1 MARRDARHMT
11 PQKTGILVYVVGPS
25 GSGKDTLLHYARD
38 YFATN
43 PPLKGQRDVI
53 FVRRHITRP
62 ENAGGEDHIAVSRE
76 QFDAM
81 SYQGHFAM
89 EWHSHG
95 LSYGITR
102 QIFSWLSEGAVVV
115 MNGSRAHLPKVLS
128 LVPTVVVIEIFVQH
142 DVLRRR
148 LELRGREAQ
157 ADIEERLSRAFA
169 PLPPL
174 THHIR
179 IDNSDDILSAQKSF
193 SQKILSL
200 RILTEYFS
208 SNCNDNNTEKTS
220 SAL

>member
-1 MARRDARHMT
+1 MT
-11 PQKTGILVYVVGPS
+11 TKKTGILVYVVGPS
-25 GSGKDTLLHYARD
+25 GSGKDTLLHYAQG
-38 YFATN
+38 YFADHPTRN
-43 PPLKGQRDVI
+43 GERDVI

-62 ENAGGEDHIAVSRE
+62 ESAGGEEHVAVTRE

-115 MNGSRAHLPKVLS
+115 MNGSRAHLPKTLS

-142 DVLRRR
+142 DVLRKR
-148 LELRGREAQ
+148 LELRGRETQ

-179 IDNSDDILSAQKSF
+179 IDNSGDILSSQKNF

-200 RILTEYFS
+200 RMLPQYFS
-208 SNCNDNNTEKTS
+208 SNCNDNNTEKTF